1 MGSRVKRRAGWGMVT
16 QSTGGLEGLE
26 VGGKLA
32 AGDEDGQA
40 RGRRTRADYSRV
52 EGVVYGGGELWGW

>member
-1 MGSRVKRRAGWGMVT
+1 MVVS

-40 RGRRTRADYSRV
+40 SGRRTRADYSRV
-52 EGVVYGGGELWGW
+52 KGVVYGGGELWGWWGE